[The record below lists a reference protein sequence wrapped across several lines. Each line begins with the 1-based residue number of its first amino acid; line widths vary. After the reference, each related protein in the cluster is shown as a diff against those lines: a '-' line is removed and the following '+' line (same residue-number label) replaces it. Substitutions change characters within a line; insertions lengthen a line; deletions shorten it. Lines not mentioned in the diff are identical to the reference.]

1 MLKIKK
7 ETYETLQAW
16 AQGYISALVEHSK
29 LYQGFDEFYSY
40 NDEWDINFHACGE
53 DGVVSAVAHPQRMG
67 EDGFLQTDM
76 DTFYKLQEY
85 DFTGKV
91 IDTTWSGRVTTLNDE
106 DFELEH
112 IARLFTISKV
122 YYPFLSPLKLFL
134 DLIGWQR
141 VNKNDEYTI
150 LTSVLGYLEIE
161 LVGKALCEY
170 SANMNRAQTFLEEEL
185 LGTNRINYI

>member
-16 AQGYISALVEHSK
+16 AQGYVSALVEHNK
-29 LYQGFDEFYSY
+29 LYQGFDEYYSY

-67 EDGFLQTDM
+67 KDGYLETDM
-76 DTFYKLQEY
+76 SEFFKLQSY
-85 DFTGKV
+85 DFRGKV
-91 IDTTWSGRVTTLNDE
+91 IDTTWSGKVNTLNDE

-112 IARLFTISKV
+112 IVRLFTVSHV

-141 VNKNDEYTI
+141 INTNEEYTI
-150 LTSVLGYLEIE
+150 VTFSLGYFEME

-170 SANMNRAQTFLEEEL
+170 SANMSKAKAFLEDEL